1 MAEYYEKDIKKMVKK
16 NLESGLAYV
25 QLKPMKAS
33 LAKVAY
39 EKLAG
44 TKIGGVHHKP
54 QTMIDVCCMKAVEYI
69 VNFIQMI
76 FGEFFV
82 HVNLDLPEE
91 EPEVLLEDGTPVKK
105 RRSKERP

>member
-1 MAEYYEKDIKKMVKK
+1 MAEYYEKDIKQMVKK

-54 QTMIDVCCMKAVEYI
+54 
-69 VNFIQMI
+69 
-76 FGEFFV
+76 
-82 HVNLDLPEE
+82 
-91 EPEVLLEDGTPVKK
+91 
-105 RRSKERP
+105 